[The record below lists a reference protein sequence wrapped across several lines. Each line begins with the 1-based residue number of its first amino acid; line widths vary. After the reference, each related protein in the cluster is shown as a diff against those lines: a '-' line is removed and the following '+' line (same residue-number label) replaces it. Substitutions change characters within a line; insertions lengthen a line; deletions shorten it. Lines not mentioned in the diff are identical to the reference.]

1 MSPSNAPVGR
11 AWADIDLAA
20 LVANARKVQAVS
32 GVRLLPMV
40 KADGYGTG
48 AIAVARA
55 LETLN
60 PWGYGVA
67 TVQEGIELRSAGIRR
82 PILVCSPLQLDWI
95 DACLAHGL
103 RPAIGHT
110 AALDAWLGK
119 GSEPFHLEFDTGMGR
134 AGFRWDDVSSIRRA
148 AEVLGG
154 GAEGCEGVFTHFCSG
169 HDASASR
176 VQWQRFQ
183 EMLASLPRRPGL
195 VHAANSAAALR
206 DRSLAADLVRPGI
219 FLYGGEVTGHVP
231 EPVARLQA
239 RVLAVRRLAVGDTV
253 SYDGTWSARSPT
265 TVATLGIGYADG
277 VFRSLSG
284 RGEVE
289 IDGRLAPI
297 VGRVTMDMTMVA
309 VDSSIEP
316 GAVATIFG
324 GAVSLDRYAEWAGT
338 IAYEALTAMGSRIA
352 RRYGRNT

>member
-134 AGFRWDDVSSIRRA
+134 AGFRWDDVSSIRRV

-176 VQWQRFQ
+176 VQWHRFQ

-206 DRSLAADLVRPGI
+206 GSVPVECAATRLVIVSETFGQTTLLRPVTRSKSGCHKD
-219 FLYGGEVTGHVP
+219 ECTG
-231 EPVARLQA
+231 A
-239 RVLAVRRLAVGDTV
+239 
-253 SYDGTWSARSPT
+253 S
-265 TVATLGIGYADG
+265 
-277 VFRSLSG
+277 
-284 RGEVE
+284 
-289 IDGRLAPI
+289 
-297 VGRVTMDMTMVA
+297 VA
-309 VDSSIEP
+309 V
-316 GAVATIFG
+316 AVEKYS
-324 GAVSLDRYAEWAGT
+324 V
-338 IAYEALTAMGSRIA
+338 
-352 RRYGRNT
+352 